1 IEWDERARAF
11 HVITGAGPNA
21 ERLDFKLWAWD
32 GSTERPALRELG
44 SYARTLKPEGFT
56 RAAAGGRDFGLIV
69 FDTSGYAAAE

>member
-44 SYARTLKPEGFT
+44 SYARALKPEGFT